1 MVRRPARVRL
11 IYPAASRSVAIVW
24 TARSV
29 IWQATPMSLIRALE
43 LRAISIRTCPWPV
56 SSVQRPAPSA
66 WSV

>member
-1 MVRRPARVRL
+1 M
-11 IYPAASRSVAIVW
+11 AIVW